1 MMIGFFLLSKMTVRF
16 SAEILKTNKNV
27 EFLLRT
33 VKHNLTKQITRW
45 EIRRKLSA
53 KTLLCGTL
61 YQNFTRKLPISH
73 NQFIERDGRDRR
85 FHGWAATN
93 CSCCYLICVDIE
105 IWILSRENIKD
116 FNKQTLNVS
125 KVR

>member
-1 MMIGFFLLSKMTVRF
+1 MMIGFFLLSKMTLPF

-45 EIRRKLSA
+45 GIRRKLLA

-73 NQFIERDGRDRR
+73 NQFIERDVTAGIGGSMDGQQRTVV
-85 FHGWAATN
+85 AVT
-93 CSCCYLICVDIE
+93 
-105 IWILSRENIKD
+105 
-116 FNKQTLNVS
+116 
-125 KVR
+125 